1 MAAQLT
7 KEQAEAAIGKVI
19 AVLEKE
25 ATMAKLL
32 GIVEAV
38 NKLPAEQQQMAKMMQ
53 LMPAVQQATAPVMVE
68 FGFPAEQ
75 AMMFMMQ
82 LQQHAATS
90 AIVKDGVAKLQAT
103 MAGKVEAP
111 AAGGGGAAKPALFH
125 LVPVA
130 DWEKLEASGEDYLP
144 ATYGADGFT
153 HMTEDASVLL
163 M

>member
-53 LMPAVQQATAPVMVE
+53 LMSAVQQATAPVMVE

-75 AMMFMMQ
+75 AMM
-82 LQQHAATS
+82 LY
-90 AIVKDGVAKLQAT
+90 IIGLD
-103 MAGKVEAP
+103 P
-111 AAGGGGAAKPALFH
+111 
-125 LVPVA
+125 
-130 DWEKLEASGEDYLP
+130 
-144 ATYGADGFT
+144 
-153 HMTEDASVLL
+153 DAF
-163 M
+163 